1 VRAEEMRGGFKKIR
15 RIIGYYHERNVIG
28 LEFIYEL
35 STYIIYLGTGQ
46 TVTTSHNPPHDH
58 FMRKMVGA
66 VIGKNVVNHA
76 LDIGDGDYIQ
86 SIQACFNEKKVI
98 YLMFTTYRGSNAAF
112 GYPRGEYVT
121 ISNPGYTFGPAKG
134 GYDRKR
140 LNYIIFPAATIPENV
155 SGSGYNPMTGGS
167 SSINRPLSP
176 SMVRPNSPS
185 MVRSNSPSM
194 IRPHSPSLGG
204 SSVRTITTEST
215 LGGLSVPPPNP
226 PLSSSQV
233 RELDMKL
240 SRLNNS
246 NSSTAELQQQ
256 LLYQQQQVGMQLQHQ
271 QHQIQMQLEQIQQQQ
286 QIEIRTQI

>member
-1 VRAEEMRGGFKKIR
+1 MRGGFKKIR

-35 STYIIYLGTGQ
+35 STGQ

-58 FMRKMVGA
+58 FMKKMVGA
-66 VIGKNVVNHA
+66 VIGKNVVNHS
-76 LDIGDGDYIQ
+76 LDIPDGDYIQ

-155 SGSGYNPMTGGS
+155 SGSGYNPMIGGS
-167 SSINRPLSP
+167 SNINRPLSP
-176 SMVRPNSPS
+176 SMVRP
-185 MVRSNSPSM
+185 NSPSM